1 MAGYVYV
8 IENENHKVKIGRS
21 IDPEK
26 RIKHIEKISGY
37 KVVNIYVTP
46 CLHQYIQLETFL
58 HGHFATNRSI
68 GEWFNISYYDAV
80 SYVSS
85 LKFDEWNIEPPY
97 KEPPD
102 YDRLIRQMILG
113 PLLKTIN
120 EPKQETEN
128 IIESKIY
135 KLSKLIDRKESI
147 TKKYIESLYDQ
158 IDTLQSKLIYIEEQ
172 GITVKFP
179 DLPQFDEDAVILA
192 REDII
197 EEYDSIE

>member
-21 IDPEK
+21 INPEK

-68 GEWFNISYYDAV
+68 GEWFNISYHDAV
-80 SYVSS
+80 SYVSA

-97 KEPPD
+97 KEPTDPG
-102 YDRLIRQMILG
+102 RLIRQMILG
-113 PLLKTIN
+113 PYLESN
-120 EPKQETEN
+120 GEPKQDMES
-128 IIESKIY
+128 IIKGKLDE
-135 KLSKLIDRKESI
+135 LSKHMCRKESI
-147 TKKYIESLYDQ
+147 TKKYIESLYNQ

-172 GITVKFP
+172 GVKIKFP

-192 REDII
+192 REDIM

>member
-21 IDPEK
+21 INPEK
-26 RIKHIEKISGY
+26 RIRHIEKISGY
-37 KVVNIYVTP
+37 KVVNTYITP

-68 GEWFNISYYDAV
+68 GEWFNINYHDAV
-80 SYVSS
+80 SYVST
-85 LKFDEWNIEPPY
+85 LKFDEWNINPPY

-102 YDRLIRQMILG
+102 HDRLIKQVIFG

-120 EPKQETEN
+120 EPKQEIEN
-128 IIESKIY
+128 IIESKFD
-135 KLSKLIDRKESI
+135 KLGKLIDRKESI